1 MKFVIIIIFF
11 FFEVFQWK
19 LNKWNECIQ
28 RKTWMLVDQLLR
40 NVARRP
46 ETETVG
52 IGLQCS
58 RCVPGWIVLSRSNNS
73 SHGAQGLGTI
83 LRRGF
88 AVTRLQLRINVIANS
103 HCAYQRP
110 CSIEYQ
116 RSYEANDVSAMK
128 SNVVFNS
135 YRLNNFLKN
144 DNRINRVIITFYS
157 NRKWIFTSSL
167 FFFFFSLPF
176 LLPHLLLFY
185 PFS

>member
-1 MKFVIIIIFF
+1 
-11 FFEVFQWK
+11 
-19 LNKWNECIQ
+19 
-28 RKTWMLVDQLLR
+28 MLVDQLLR

-46 ETETVG
+46 ETETAG

-167 FFFFFSLPF
+167 FFFFFLF
-176 LLPHLLLFY
+176 LSSFPTYYCFILFPNRVKY
-185 PFS
+185 